1 MATISSTIKMM
12 DRLTGPVIA
21 MANAMRN
28 LVTELEAADNK
39 SINPEGMDQLKSN
52 IARATAEARL
62 LQEELLRAGQ
72 RTEENDP
79 KQRQWNASISQGKN
93 AMDGLMGKLKTAL
106 GLYALM
112 NAGKKLINL
121 SDEVTTIDARL
132 NLIVDTKAQK
142 ENLKNAIYQS
152 AQDARVPLNDFA
164 NSVAKLGQLAGDK
177 FANNGEIIKF
187 NNLMAKSFKISGA
200 SAQETAAAM
209 YQLNQAMASG
219 RLQGDEFRSIR
230 ENAPMLAQAI
240 AKSMNVS
247 MAELKKLGAEGK
259 ITADVIKNA
268 LFGMEGEINNSFKNM
283 PMTWSDVW
291 TKASNTAIRALNP
304 LLVYINR
311 LANSE
316 RMQGFVSGIV
326 KALGVV
332 GSITTAIFSGLAKVA
347 AFMYDNWGFIEPVIY
362 GVAAALLYY
371 AAAQGIAALTTGTGV
386 LAIIAK
392 GIALAAQ
399 IIAEYAAIVATE
411 GLAAAQTTLNAAVWA
426 FPGTWIAAIIVGIIV
441 VVIAAAIAIAK
452 WATGTQTWAG
462 VIVGAL
468 YWVGAVFYN
477 ILASIVLH
485 VGTTLA
491 AIWNGFAATANF
503 VGNVMR
509 DPASAFI
516 NYVKDMALRALD
528 ILKGFAGAVDK
539 VIGTGF
545 ANTIEGWKGHVQ
557 GVATTLTNKY
567 GNGQYKEI
575 VQRKTAKDFGMDW
588 DRKSAGGAFSKGRA
602 VGGTWANGLGNLGDM
617 FKIDPNNLG
626 GGKDYD
632 PSKGK
637 DPDGVGK
644 NTGKT
649 ADNTGKMADSLDDT
663 EEEMKYLRELAEQ
676 EHINQFT
683 TAEIKVE
690 MNNENNISS
699 GTDIDDMIRK
709 LTEKLE
715 NAMHRTASGVYSK

>member
-1 MATISSTIKMM
+1 MATISSTIQMM

-21 MANAMRN
+21 MASAMSS
-28 LVTELEAADNK
+28 LVAELEAADNK
-39 SINPEGMDQLKSN
+39 SVDPEGMAQLKSN
-52 IARATAEARL
+52 IARATVEARL
-62 LQEELLRAGQ
+62 LQEELIRAGQ
-72 RTEENDP
+72 RTEENDA
-79 KQRQWNASISQGKN
+79 KQQQWNTSISQGKN
-93 AMDGLMGKLKTAL
+93 VMNGLMGKLKTAL

-152 AQDARVPLNDFA
+152 AQDARVPLSDFA

-240 AKSMNVS
+240 AKAMNVS

-304 LLVYINR
+304 LLIYINK
-311 LANSE
+311 LTNSE
-316 RMQGFVSGIV
+316 RMQGFVNGIV

-426 FPGTWIAAIIVGIIV
+426 FPGTWIAAIIIGIIV

-477 ILASIVLH
+477 ILSAIVLH
-485 VGTTLA
+485 VGTTLV

-503 VGNVMR
+503 IGNVMR
-509 DPASAFI
+509 DPAAAFI
-516 NYVKDMALRALD
+516 NYVKDMAIRALE

-539 VIGTGF
+539 VIGTDF
-545 ANTIEGWKGHVQ
+545 AGTIEGWKGNVNK
-557 GVATTLTNKY
+557 VATSLTNKY
-567 GNGQYKEI
+567 GNGKYKQVMEL
-575 VQRKTAKDFGMDW
+575 KTAKDFGMDW
-588 DRKSAGGAFSKGRA
+588 DRKSAGGAFNKGRV
-602 VGGTWANGLGNLGDM
+602 VGNTWANGLGNLGDM

-632 PSKGK
+632 PSGGK